1 MSIKKRKFDS
11 IEKML
16 SFPKYITL
24 DNDTLTLKNCII
36 NFDFSLVNFIST
48 ISPQSI
54 VCVSNE
60 QKETEDTGKLYEVN
74 CNITF
79 ENVDFLKDVSIIGF
93 VFKGKIELKNIHST
107 VCFGFSMCFFAYQ
120 YITQFNDEQFPI
132 IIDGITNTPLFF
144 FDNCYF
150 DSNMLIM
157 NIYCSFLLVSKCKIN
172 ALIGIVNIHIIKDIK
187 QLANDIIKQTDSI
200 FLDEIHVHGDLKIGK
215 VTNACKMSLHK
226 ITIYKDGL
234 LKISNYNDDLKKR
247 ISYKLGNI
255 ELVNSIVNG
264 TVIFKDSVF
273 RKFKFDEID
282 VAGNIIEDNINYVD
296 LDNIETANILKNQA
310 KKQSN
315 TYLYNKHKA
324 EELNKLFIN
333 KTIIPIKDT
342 ISKIEHY
349 ESNKKLFIL
358 RIKTV
363 LKSIIHNL
371 YIFFISTLLAFFSK
385 ERFLLWINKYSNNYG
400 QDWSRGVI
408 FTLIVSFMFYSFFT
422 YSINKIE
429 FSNDFSQWIF
439 FNPTYW
445 KEVIGYLWLPNL
457 DDFKVLLNDNNV
469 SVWSYSYFIIGKIFI
484 AFGIYQTISA
494 FRKYGK

>member
-79 ENVDFLKDVSIIGF
+79 ENVDFLKDVSIIRL
-93 VFKGKIELKNIHST
+93 VFKGKIELKNIQSSVH
-107 VCFGFSMCFFAYQ
+107 FGFSMCFFAYQ
-120 YITQFNDEQFPI
+120 YITPFNNEQFPI
-132 IIDGITNTPLFF
+132 IIDRITHTPLLF
-144 FDNCYF
+144 FDNCHF
-150 DSNMLIM
+150 NSNMLIM
-157 NIYCSFLLVSKCKIN
+157 NVYCSFLLICKCEIN
-172 ALIGIVNIHIIKDIK
+172 ALIGIVNIHIIKDIN
-187 QLANDIIKQTDSI
+187 QLANDIIKQADSI
-200 FLDEIHVHGDLKIGK
+200 LLDEIHVRGDFKMGK
-215 VTNACKMSLHK
+215 VTNACKMSLRK
-226 ITIYKDGL
+226 ITIDKDGL
-234 LKISNYNDDLKKR
+234 LKISNYNDDLKKKT
-247 ISYKLGNI
+247 SYKLGNI
-255 ELVNSIVNG
+255 EFLNSIVNG
-264 TVIFKDSVF
+264 TIILKDSVF

-282 VAGNIIEDNINYVD
+282 VAGNIIEENINYVD
-296 LDNIETANILKNQA
+296 LCNIETANILKKQA
-310 KKQSN
+310 QKQSN
-315 TYLYNKHKA
+315 TYLYNKHKS

-333 KTIIPIKDT
+333 KTITPIKDT
-342 ISKIEHY
+342 ISKIEYY
-349 ESNKKLFIL
+349 ENKKLFIL
-358 RIKTV
+358 RTKTII
-363 LKSIIHNL
+363 KSIIHNL

-400 QDWSRGVI
+400 QDWSRGII
-408 FTLIVSFMFYSFFT
+408 FTLIVSFMFYSLFT

-429 FSNDFSQWIF
+429 FSTDFSQWIF

-469 SVWSYSYFIIGKIFI
+469 SVWSYSCFIIGKIFI

>member
-1 MSIKKRKFDS
+1 M
-11 IEKML
+11 
-16 SFPKYITL
+16 
-24 DNDTLTLKNCII
+24 
-36 NFDFSLVNFIST
+36 
-48 ISPQSI
+48 
-54 VCVSNE
+54 
-60 QKETEDTGKLYEVN
+60 
-74 CNITF
+74 
-79 ENVDFLKDVSIIGF
+79 
-93 VFKGKIELKNIHST
+93 
-107 VCFGFSMCFFAYQ
+107 
-120 YITQFNDEQFPI
+120 
-132 IIDGITNTPLFF
+132 
-144 FDNCYF
+144 
-150 DSNMLIM
+150 
-157 NIYCSFLLVSKCKIN
+157 
-172 ALIGIVNIHIIKDIK
+172 NIHIIKDIK